1 MHGHAHTCPVYS
13 RHPCSQDIPCIHT
26 QAQHHVHHT
35 HTYTQTY
42 THLHTSVR
50 TPACMCSILTSIV
63 HMYSCI
69 LCTSHIYHT
78 TRYMWA
84 YTPPGTN
91 AAHKAHHPYQPRT
104 TNACPESSQGP
115 WAVGA
120 ERSPSTHT
128 PCSLGAERP
137 GSHSRGQT
145 RAQYTQLPESRAA
158 RQGPGSGRR
167 RSS

>member
-1 MHGHAHTCPVYS
+1 MLTRALCTADTHAHKTFHAYTH
-13 RHPCSQDIPCIHT
+13 RHSITYTTHTLIHR
-26 QAQHHVHHT
+26 HT
-35 HTYTQTY
+35 HTYTRVC
-42 THLHTSVR
+42 THRMHVLHTNIHS
-50 TPACMCSILTSIV
+50 A